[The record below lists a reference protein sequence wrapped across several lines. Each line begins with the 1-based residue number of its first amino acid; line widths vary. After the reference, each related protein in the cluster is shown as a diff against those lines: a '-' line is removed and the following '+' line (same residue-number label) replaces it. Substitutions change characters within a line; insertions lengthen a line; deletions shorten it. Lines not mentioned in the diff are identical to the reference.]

1 MRTTLLL
8 LILLPVMT
16 FAQPKVEDDPHRPL
30 LLNAEQKFAEDRLDE
45 CLKLLDTYLEKAPAN
60 PRAYLFRGAVH
71 DRLKNGAKAIPD
83 FTKALELD
91 PQLAAGWQRRGIA
104 HFMLAKPKEAV
115 ADFDKYLE
123 LRPDERPH
131 HWQRGIALYY
141 AGRYDD
147 GVKQFE
153 LHRTVNADD
162 VENAAWHFL
171 CLARS
176 KSPEAARAA
185 LIPIEGDTRI
195 PMMKVHALYAGN
207 ATPADV
213 LAVAT
218 AGNPNPAQLN
228 RHLFYAHLYLGL
240 YYEALNQP
248 EKAKEHLTL
257 AAEKHVVPDYMH
269 GVAVVHLQLLKA
281 GAK

>member
-1 MRTTLLL
+1 MRATLLPL
-8 LILLPVMT
+8 LILIPLHAS
-16 FAQPKVEDDPHRPL
+16 AQPAPDPHRPL
-30 LLNAEQKFAEDRLDE
+30 LLSAEQAFAHDRPADA
-45 CLKLLDTYLEKAPAN
+45 LKLLDDYIAKSPAN
-60 PRAYLFRGAVH
+60 PRAHLLRGAVH
-71 DRLKNGAKAIPD
+71 DHTRSFDKSVADYTRAV
-83 FTKALELD
+83 ELD
-91 PQLAAGWQRRGIA
+91 SSLAPAWQRRGVA

-115 ADFDKYLE
+115 ADFDKYLD
-123 LRPDERPH
+123 LRPGEKPQ

-153 LHRTVNADD
+153 LHRTANPDD

-171 CLARS
+171 CLARA
-176 KSPEAARAA
+176 KSLDAARAA
-185 LIPIEGDTRI
+185 LIPVQGDARV
-195 PMMKVHALYAGN
+195 PMAQIHALYAGK

-213 LAVAT
+213 LDAAR
-218 AGNPNPAQLN
+218 AGEPNPTQLN

-240 YYEALNQP
+240 HHEALNQP

-269 GVAVVHLQLLKA
+269 AVAKVHLQLQKPT
-281 GAK
+281 AK